1 VTDAPDWFAAELRQL
16 RNSRDPRL
24 KSALRQARRKGWTL
38 QALGDLIGITGETV
52 RQICAKRTRGPKWEG
67 IVPSPPGRNRRQAP
81 DPPAG
86 FRSPQVALMQR
97 AINYV
102 ASSPNPLSAPE
113 VAAGIGITA
122 GRANSLL
129 SIAAKAGQLSH
140 ASYGRYTGAA
150 AGEGVP
156 DSLVRRVCDY
166 VGQAGRPVRPAEVAE
181 RVGIPAD
188 TARTYLARCAAVGL
202 LTRLRKGLYVSAG
215 PLPQRKGNRD
225 LTAGEA
231 DALRRLP
238 VADRPAAV
246 RELAVAGVRYRS
258 IGEAIGIAESRVADL
273 VAEARGHRVLGQTLP
288 PDVAERLR
296 EMHAAKSAQLS
307 AELHELSV
315 AGWSYA
321 ALARALGVSH
331 TAVRN
336 RVSAHAQKGTG
347 PHGLRGGASRGGG
360 AAVQPAR

>member
-1 VTDAPDWFAAELRQL
+1 METPIDRFTEELRQL

-38 QALGDLIGITGETV
+38 QALGDLLGITGESV
-52 RQICAKRTRGPKWEG
+52 RQIAKTRGPKWEG
-67 IVPSPPGRNRRQAP
+67 SVPSPPGRNNRRQAP
-81 DPPAG
+81 DPPAE
-86 FRSPQVALMQR
+86 FRSSQVTLMQQ

-102 ASSPNPLSAPE
+102 RSSPNPLSADE
-113 VAAGIGITA
+113 VAAGIGTSA
-122 GRANSLL
+122 RRANSLL
-129 SIAAKAGQLSH
+129 SIAAKAGQLSRT
-140 ASYGRYTGAA
+140 SYGRYTGAA
-150 AGEGVP
+150 GEGVP
-156 DSLVRRVCDY
+156 DPLVRRVCDY
-166 VGQAGRPVRPAEVAE
+166 VAQAGRAVRPVEVAE
-181 RVGIPAD
+181 GVGIPAD
-188 TARTYLARCAAVGL
+188 TARTYLARCASAGL

-215 PLPQRKGNRD
+215 RMPQRKGNRD

-336 RVSAHAQKGTG
+336 RISAHQKGTG
-347 PHGLRGGASRGGG
+347 A
-360 AAVQPAR
+360 

>member
-1 VTDAPDWFAAELRQL
+1 MSESNPVAAFAAELRQL
-16 RNSRDPRL
+16 RAERDPRL
-24 KSALRQARRKGWTL
+24 RSALRQARRKGWTL
-38 QALGDLIGITGETV
+38 RALGDLLGITGEMV
-52 RQICAKRTRGPKWEG
+52 RQITSERTRGPKWEG
-67 IVPSPPGRNRRQAP
+67 SVPSPARRNRKAP
-81 DPPAG
+81 DPPAE
-86 FRSPQVALMQR
+86 FRSSQVALMQK

-113 VAAGIGITA
+113 VAAGIGTTA
-122 GRANSLL
+122 GRAHSLL
-129 SIAAKAGQLSH
+129 SIAAKAGQLSRV
-140 ASYGRYTGAA
+140 SYGRYTGAA

-156 DSLVRRVCDY
+156 DPLVRRVCDY
-166 VGQAGRPVRPAEVAE
+166 VAQAGRPVRPAEVAE
-181 RVGIPAD
+181 GVGIPAD
-188 TARTYLARCAAVGL
+188 TARTYLARCAAAGL
-202 LTRLRKGLYVSAG
+202 LTRLRKGLYAPG
-215 PLPQRKGNRD
+215 GRMPQRKGNRD

-296 EMHAAKSAQLS
+296 ELRAAKSAQLS

-331 TAVRN
+331 TAVKN

-347 PHGLRGGASRGGG
+347 
-360 AAVQPAR
+360 